1 MIDFK
6 LVFKTIR
13 KNNNLTQI
21 DFADKLSV
29 SRSAIAQIESSNNNP
44 SKELVLKL
52 LEVFDVSDE
61 LRKDL
66 EMFAR
71 SGKTVVREDIT
82 TELAYTKGDVWG
94 NYVKLVENKKN
105 ILCLCIFLKEVYNYD
120 FTVEEKNELTRVE
133 FAIGY
138 LDNFVL
144 GRIQFR
150 EHVFKKVIAD
160 LKASSDLIEY
170 FSNKILPN
178 YSKSIRNF
186 EDLYNPKTYTDDD
199 LNFPI

>member
-21 DFADKLSV
+21 NFADKLSV

-82 TELAYTKGDVWG
+82 TELVYTKDDVWG

-105 ILCLCIFLKEVYNYD
+105 ILCLCIFLKEVCNYD
-120 FTVEEKNELTRVE
+120 FSVEEKNELTRVE

-150 EHVFKKVIAD
+150 EHVFKKVMAD

-186 EDLYNPKTYTDDD
+186 EDLYNPKTYIDDD